1 MSSRF
6 QIANI
11 KLQKIAGVAA
21 LVIVAAVYL
30 LTFQNDICSNPSEYV
45 IDSGEYQIALSLWGT
60 VHHTGA
66 PTYSLLGAAFTSL
79 LRLMGIAPAAGAAL
93 FSVFCTLVGLGF
105 IYALGTHVTNNP
117 WAAGAAVMALALG
130 KSFWI
135 NSVIA
140 EQRGFAIMLEAAS
153 LWLAVCYAET
163 RSDRTLYAL
172 TFVWGQAVVHHRLAI
187 IMIPA
192 LAVLVLPA
200 LLGRSE
206 PLRNTESLLRT
217 AETLRFTQRD
227 RLHSLLKLL
236 AGCVGLWL
244 LGFAFYLY
252 MPLRAWMGAW
262 TYGSPGTWN
271 GFWFLFWAKEVPF
284 LMDPPANPAGLIAN
298 IQDTF
303 AQLAPE
309 WTWPG
314 LMACAAGLIVA
325 AAWGKTRRVG
335 WALVA
340 LVASFLVYLFIWHEA
355 VSPEKVLLWVSVGL
369 APALTILVARLWQA
383 QKWIGIAGAAALVA
397 LAALS
402 VVTHYEQVASLTRDP
417 RGREIIHLLKAEM
430 PTSRNGVEPTFMAL
444 WGGDHFAAVYGSRV
458 TGELR
463 GFRVVDHRADFKQM
477 VESGSRL
484 ITLPSTFV
492 ELPKSWW
499 RDRIGGAYLSSVGLN
514 LVEIGAKPPLRS
526 SDVPPGQ
533 AVVLGD
539 GISLLSRQIGQ
550 TDNALRVAL
559 YWQAAQMPSQNYSV
573 FIHLS
578 DQDQISAPGDIIAQS
593 DSEHPVYG
601 WYPTTKWSAGEIV
614 REDYRLT
621 IPPGKTPQLLAIG
634 MYTRDTSGAFHNLAV
649 IHVPLKQ

>member
-1 MSSRF
+1 MSSKF
-6 QIANI
+6 QISNI
-11 KLQKIAGVAA
+11 KLQKIVGVAA

-30 LTFQNDICSNPSEYV
+30 LSFQNDICSNPSEYV

-66 PTYSLLGAAFTSL
+66 PTYSMLGAAFTSL
-79 LRLMGIAPAAGAAL
+79 LRLVGIAPAAGAAL

-105 IYALGTHVTNNP
+105 IYALSAHATNNP
-117 WAAGAAVMALALG
+117 WVAGAAVVALALS

-172 TFVWGQAVVHHRLAI
+172 AFVWGQAVVHHRLAVV
-187 IMIPA
+187 MIPA
-192 LAVLVLPA
+192 LAVLVLPG
-200 LLGRSE
+200 LLG
-206 PLRNTESLLRT
+206 
-217 AETLRFTQRD
+217 D
-227 RLHSLLKLL
+227 LKRMPRLL
-236 AGCVGLWL
+236 ARCVGLWL
-244 LGFAFYLY
+244 LGFVFYLY

-284 LMDPPANPAGLIAN
+284 LMNPPANLAGLIAN

-325 AAWGKTRRVG
+325 AAWSKTRRLG

-340 LVASFLVYLFIWHEA
+340 LSASFLVYLFIWHEA

-397 LAALS
+397 LATLS
-402 VVTHYEQVASLTRDP
+402 VVTHYERVASLTRDP

-430 PTSRNGVEPTFMAL
+430 PTGWNGVEPTFMAL

-463 GFRVVDHRADFKQM
+463 GFRVVDHRADFKQI

-526 SDVPPGQ
+526 TDVPPGQ

-634 MYTRDTSGAFHNLAV
+634 MYTRDTSGAFHNLGV